1 MTRASIAA
9 AVAALVMPLNAAQGP
24 TFSTKLEVVR
34 LDVLV
39 TAGGQPVRGLTVDD
53 FEVSD
58 NGVRQTLDLASFE
71 QMPLSV
77 VLALDASASLSAT
90 QLDDLRAA
98 GRAVLT
104 ALKNDDRA
112 ALVTFSE
119 VVSLEQALTGE
130 AAAVESALGRV
141 DADGRT
147 ALVDGVYSA
156 VTIAD
161 ASRGRGLAIVFSDG
175 LDTASWLTKEQ
186 VIEAARRSD
195 VVVYGVGTGRTET
208 GFLSEI
214 TDQTGGRLFQIEST
228 ADIRDRFLAILA
240 EFRERY
246 VLSYTARG
254 VARSGWHRLD
264 VRIKGRRAIV
274 RARPGYAAP

>member
-1 MTRASIAA
+1 
-9 AVAALVMPLNAAQGP
+9 
-24 TFSTKLEVVR
+24 VVR

-71 QMPLSV
+71 QRPLSV

-208 GFLSEI
+208 GFLSDI

>member
-9 AVAALVMPLNAAQGP
+9 ALVALAMPLTAAQGP

-39 TAGGQPVRGLTVDD
+39 TANGKPLRGLTLDD
-53 FEVSD
+53 FEVLD

-71 QMPLSV
+71 QIPLGV
-77 VLALDASASLSAT
+77 VLALDASASLSAP
-90 QLDDLRAA
+90 QLDDLRSA

-104 ALKNDDRA
+104 ALKHDDQA

-119 VVSLEQALTGE
+119 IVSLEQALTGD

-141 DADGRT
+141 DPEGGT

-156 VTIAD
+156 VTVAD

-175 LDTASWLTKEQ
+175 IDTASWLTKDQ
-186 VIEAARRSD
+186 VIDAARRSD
-195 VVVYGVGTGRTET
+195 VVVYGVATGRTET
-208 GFLSEI
+208 DFLSDI
-214 TDQTGGRLFQIEST
+214 TDETGGRLLQIEST
-228 ADIRDRFLAILA
+228 ADIRDRFLTILA

-246 VLSYTARG
+246 VLSYTPRG

-264 VRIKGRRAIV
+264 VRIKGRRATV
-274 RARPGYAAP
+274 RARPGYTAQ